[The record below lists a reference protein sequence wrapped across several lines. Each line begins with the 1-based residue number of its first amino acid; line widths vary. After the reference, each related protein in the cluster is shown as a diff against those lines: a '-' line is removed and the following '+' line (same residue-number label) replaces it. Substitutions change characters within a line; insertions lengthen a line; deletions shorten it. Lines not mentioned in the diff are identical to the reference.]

1 VVTVFLASLSIAA
14 AVVASLQRRFDI
26 RKLIGITAM
35 LGAILT
41 VASIIQF
48 TWLTE
53 LKYFTYGN
61 SFASYMGGAVG
72 LVSIV
77 VAPAIICFGMTLPLV
92 WAMVGDGSERKREG
106 SERKREHTPMPTNKT
121 SQAVGKLTAIN
132 TLAAA
137 IGALVASFVLLPTIG
152 LWSSFVLVAGI
163 FCAAGFWLLGTEHPT
178 TKQFRWPVPGLL
190 LGLVFATVSMFA
202 IGSPIESQH
211 EQNKYGEKL
220 IQRWNS
226 AYGWIDVVQRE
237 KTGAFKIRQNL
248 HYRFGTTGNNVRE
261 YRQAHIPL
269 LLHPNPTDVMFVGLG
284 TGLTAG
290 GAVPHQDVKKI
301 DAVELIPEVVE
312 AIRVLADYNYNVI
325 DHPKVEVFVDDAR
338 HHLLASERNYDVI
351 VSDLFVPWESETG
364 YLYTV
369 EHFQTVRERLK
380 PGGLFCQ
387 WLPLYQVGQR
397 EFKLIANS
405 FASAFPNTTIWWGQ
419 LDSNSPVIAFIG
431 TESSIKVDTEEVR
444 NRIGQLKR
452 HVSTNDHSIS
462 SLGKL
467 PNQYIGDWHVGSGA
481 RLNTDE
487 YPRVEFLTPISNRN
501 REMIRGAKLE
511 QFFDGVLETLP
522 TRSVSFSGSAETDHR
537 RRRARQRALLF
548 GK

>member
-1 VVTVFLASLSIAA
+1 
-14 AVVASLQRRFDI
+14 
-26 RKLIGITAM
+26 
-35 LGAILT
+35 
-41 VASIIQF
+41 
-48 TWLTE
+48 
-53 LKYFTYGN
+53 
-61 SFASYMGGAVG
+61 
-72 LVSIV
+72 
-77 VAPAIICFGMTLPLV
+77 
-92 WAMVGDGSERKREG
+92 
-106 SERKREHTPMPTNKT
+106 
-121 SQAVGKLTAIN
+121 
-132 TLAAA
+132 
-137 IGALVASFVLLPTIG
+137 
-152 LWSSFVLVAGI
+152 
-163 FCAAGFWLLGTEHPT
+163 
-178 TKQFRWPVPGLL
+178 
-190 LGLVFATVSMFA
+190 MFA

-220 IQRWNS
+220 IRRWNS